1 MGFIGFSSATH
12 QFLKALNAAHRF
24 LKALIFEICGELF
37 ITSQP
42 AKK

>member
-24 LKALIFEICGELF
+24 LKALIFEICGEPF
-37 ITSQP
+37 IKSQP
-42 AKK
+42 AKE